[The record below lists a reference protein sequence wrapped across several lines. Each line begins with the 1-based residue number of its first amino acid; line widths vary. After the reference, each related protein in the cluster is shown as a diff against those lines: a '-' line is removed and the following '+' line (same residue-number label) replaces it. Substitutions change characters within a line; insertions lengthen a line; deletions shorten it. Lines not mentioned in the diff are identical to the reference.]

1 MIKTLQLCLGSGP
14 AAITML
20 IVKVLVIWM
29 GMISNHEEDGVIF
42 MLINLENVIMPENE
56 SESFKI

>member
-14 AAITML
+14 AVITML

-29 GMISNHEEDGVIF
+29 GMISNHKEDGVIF
-42 MLINLENVIMPENE
+42 LLINLENLIMPENVI
-56 SESFKI
+56 FVCV

>member
-1 MIKTLQLCLGSGP
+1 MIKTLQLCLESGP

-29 GMISNHEEDGVIF
+29 GMICNHEEDGVIF
-42 MLINLENVIMPENE
+42 MLINLESLIMPENVI
-56 SESFKI
+56 FVCV